1 MSKIFIGVC
10 GNIGSGKTTLSEF
23 LSRDGGALEK
33 FGKVKVFREDVA
45 KNPYLKLYYEDSK
58 RWSFESQMSFLSQR
72 LVQREALEKFDGV
85 AISDRTIYEDGYIFA
100 DSLHDQ
106 KLLSDLG
113 FKNYNFWFNFV
124 ISEFKKPD
132 LLLYLKIKN
141 INTLLKRIAL
151 RGRDYE
157 KNITYN
163 YLYELNRKYEDW
175 IKKWDGNK
183 LIIDAE
189 IDMKENND
197 YLKNIEEKIMENLK
211 KLQK

>member
-1 MSKIFIGVC
+1 M
-10 GNIGSGKTTLSEF
+10 
-23 LSRDGGALEK
+23 
-33 FGKVKVFREDVA
+33 
-45 KNPYLKLYYEDSK
+45 
-58 RWSFESQMSFLSQR
+58 
-72 LVQREALEKFDGV
+72 
-85 AISDRTIYEDGYIFA
+85 
-100 DSLHDQ
+100 
-106 KLLSDLG
+106 
-113 FKNYNFWFNFV
+113 
-124 ISEFKKPD
+124 
-132 LLLYLKIKN
+132 YLKIKN